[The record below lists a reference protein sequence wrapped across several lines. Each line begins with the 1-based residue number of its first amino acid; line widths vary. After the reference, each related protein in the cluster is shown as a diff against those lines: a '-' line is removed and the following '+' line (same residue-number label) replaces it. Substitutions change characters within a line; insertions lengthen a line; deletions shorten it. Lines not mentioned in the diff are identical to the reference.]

1 MLLGRQLHH
10 NQLFFF
16 SCGASCQ
23 LNCFKINSKKTFAFT
38 LHLLSSV
45 SNVFEIVMIILSDLE
60 FSGVFFLNLSDTPHS
75 RLFVCIYMYFIMFK
89 KNFLQ
94 IFLSFS

>member
-60 FSGVFFLNLSDTPHS
+60 FSGVFFFKSFRYTTFTL
-75 RLFVCIYMYFIMFK
+75 VCLYLYVFY
-89 KNFLQ
+89 NV
-94 IFLSFS
+94 